1 MLIEFFKVYR
11 LYRRVHT
18 ARYALRRAWHIAIQ
32 GSPF

>member
-18 ARYALRRAWHIAIQ
+18 ARYSLRRAWQITFQ
-32 GSPF
+32 GVPF